1 MRSQTLYVKRR
12 TAFLNY
18 TEDPRGSRSLFVR
31 FRSSAGEAATLD
43 YPQLSDTKTHPAGD
57 GNSSPPSPMTLSSCP
72 LQNTSVAVMEKLTRN
87 NSCIPT
93 VMQSCLIPSFKANR
107 KRYNRI

>member
-43 YPQLSDTKTHPAGD
+43 STR
-57 GNSSPPSPMTLSSCP
+57 NCP
-72 LQNTSVAVMEKLTRN
+72 IPKLTQQNTSAAVMEKLTRN